1 MQCWHAY
8 GMVNKAE
15 IAESNTRPES
25 SSGDAAHADDVG
37 NNAEDDD
44 EDLDFLSAVF
54 EFEEEGSSE

>member
-1 MQCWHAY
+1 
-8 GMVNKAE
+8 MVNKAE

-25 SSGDAAHADDVG
+25 SIGDAAHADDVG
-37 NNAEDDD
+37 NKAEDDD